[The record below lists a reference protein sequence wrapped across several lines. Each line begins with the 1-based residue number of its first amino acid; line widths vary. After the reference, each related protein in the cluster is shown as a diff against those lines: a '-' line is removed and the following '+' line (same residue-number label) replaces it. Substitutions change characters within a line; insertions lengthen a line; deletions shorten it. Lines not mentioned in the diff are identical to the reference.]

1 MTPLV
6 QTAQVTR
13 VYGARGAA
21 VRALDRIDL
30 TIVLG
35 EFVAIMGPSGS
46 GKSTLMNILGL
57 LDRPTEGKYRLAGED
72 VGSFEHD
79 KLAKYRNRY
88 IGFVFQ
94 GFNLLPR
101 VSAAENVALPL
112 VYRGVQAM
120 ERRGRATAALEAVGL
135 GKRFHHRPQEL
146 SGGEQQRVAIAR
158 AMVGNPLLL
167 LADEP
172 TGALDTET
180 GKDILA
186 LFHRLHGD
194 GRTIVLITHDPSV
207 ARHATRIISL
217 ADGRVVNE
225 RISVSAD
232 EFARQQEAANDCP
245 A

>member
-1 MTPLV
+1 MAPLV
-6 QTAQVTR
+6 QTVGVSR
-13 VYGARGAA
+13 VYGAKGAA

-30 TIVLG
+30 SIELG

-57 LDRPTEGKYRLAGED
+57 LDRPTEGQYLLAGED
-72 VGSFEHD
+72 VCSFEHD
-79 KLAKYRNRY
+79 KLAEYRNRHV
-88 IGFVFQ
+88 GFIFQ

-101 VSAAENVALPL
+101 ASAAENVALPL
-112 VYRGVQAM
+112 VYRGVQVV
-120 ERRGRATAALEAVGL
+120 ERRRMAAAALEAVGL

-158 AMVGNPLLL
+158 ALVGNPLLL

-180 GKDILA
+180 GKDILD
-186 LFHRLHGD
+186 LFHRLHSD

-207 ARHATRIISL
+207 ARHATRTISL
-217 ADGRVVNE
+217 ADGRIVND
-225 RISVSAD
+225 RIYVSLRD
-232 EFARQQEAANDCP
+232 FACQQGNENDCP

>member
-1 MTPLV
+1 MAALV
-6 QTAQVTR
+6 QTVQVTR
-13 VYGARGAA
+13 LYGAKSTA
-21 VRALDRIDL
+21 VRALDRVDL
-30 TIVLG
+30 AIELG

-57 LDRPTEGKYRLAGED
+57 LDRPTEGKYLLAGED

-79 KLAKYRNRY
+79 KLADYRNRY
-88 IGFVFQ
+88 VGFVFQ

-101 VSAAENVALPL
+101 ASATENVALPL

-120 ERRGRATAALEAVGL
+120 ERRSSAAAALEAVGL

-146 SGGEQQRVAIAR
+146 SGGEKQRVAIAR

-186 LFHRLHGD
+186 LFHRLHSD

-217 ADGRVVNE
+217 ADGRVVND
-225 RISVSAD
+225 RISVSIGD
-232 EFARQQEAANDCP
+232 FARQQGAENDCP